1 MEWTL
6 NLAEATDYDTV
17 YELVSE
23 FHATEN
29 IQLASP
35 VRASAVRALLGNDIL
50 GNIWLINGD
59 GACAGYIALG
69 IGFSLEFG
77 GRDAFIDELYLRAP
91 YRAQGGGRFA
101 IESVIQFATR
111 RGIKALHLEV
121 ERGKTNAR
129 RLYASCGLIARE
141 DYVLMS
147 ADLPS
152 AD

>member
-29 IQLASP
+29 IQLASS

-59 GACAGYIALG
+59 GACAGYIALRVAAALLSNRLY
-69 IGFSLEFG
+69 SLLRG
-77 GRDAFIDELYLRAP
+77 AASRRCIWKLSAGRR
-91 YRAQGGGRFA
+91 
-101 IESVIQFATR
+101 TR
-111 RGIKALHLEV
+111 VA
-121 ERGKTNAR
+121 
-129 RLYASCGLIARE
+129 LYASCGLIARE

-147 ADLPS
+147 ADPPS